1 MKLFAQP
8 IRDEGGSVAPLG
20 IGLVALSL
28 ATILTF
34 TSASSL
40 YIFHRRLVSV
50 AEFAALASA
59 SASASRGVS
68 AGGFIRYSDA
78 TFTPPLWVIRDEIV
92 DGATREVEVCG
103 VWHSPIPIFVSEAQ
117 I

>member
-1 MKLFAQP
+1 M
-8 IRDEGGSVAPLG
+8 
-20 IGLVALSL
+20 ALSL

-50 AEFAALASA
+50 AEFAAL
-59 SASASRGVS
+59 ASASRGVS

-117 I
+117 ICAQGLARSG